1 MAEPTDSTAWGSDPQ
16 PGLDRA
22 KAIVNEFVDAACAA
36 AVAAAAQQKERAAQQ
51 LATIAQAVRAGADS
65 LDRRQSPVAARYAG
79 QAADRFAEMSQS
91 LDERSWGAVIGEVGG
106 VARRRPALFVAA
118 AVAVGFLAGRFV
130 ALPAPEGGTRRTRPA
145 DGLRPGEAVTAA
157 ISSAAG
163 HAAPSGGPGDAM
175 YRGAAPR
182 ETL

>member
-16 PGLDRA
+16 PGFDRA

-36 AVAAAAQQKERAAQQ
+36 AVAAAAQQKERAARQ
-51 LATIAQAVRAGADS
+51 LATIGAAVRAGADS
-65 LDRRQSPVAARYAG
+65 LERRQSPVAARYAG

-91 LDERSWGAVIGEVGG
+91 LDERSWGAVIGEVEG

-118 AVAVGFLAGRFV
+118 AVAIGFLAGRFL
-130 ALPAPEGGTRRTRPA
+130 ALPAPEPGARRTRR
-145 DGLRPGEAVTAA
+145 DDESRPGEAVAAA

-163 HAAPSGGPGDAM
+163 HDVPSGGSAGTID
-175 YRGAAPR
+175 RGSGPR
-182 ETL
+182 QTL